1 MKANCDNDH
10 LVVSKDKLGINV
22 MDHSF
27 IVSPSSHFIGLQ

>member
-1 MKANCDNDH
+1 MKANGDSEH

-27 IVSPSSHFIGLQ
+27 IVSASSHFIGLQ